1 MPVSSL
7 MITLASFGIGLL
19 LSGIHFGGL
28 WLTVR
33 LLPVCERPRL
43 FFWSSYLARY
53 AVTLYGFSQ
62 VMKNG
67 GLALAAAFIGFY
79 MLRTFL
85 LSRVSGV
92 DISEMNFYGF
102 K

>member
-1 MPVSSL
+1 MLVSSL
-7 MITLASFGIGLL
+7 MITLAAFGIGLL

-33 LLPVCERPRL
+33 LLPSCERPRL

-53 AVTLYGFSQ
+53 AVTLYGVAQ
-62 VMKNG
+62 VMKHG
-67 GLALAAAFIGFY
+67 GLAMTAAFIGFY
-79 MLRTFL
+79 LLRTFM

-92 DISEMNFYGF
+92 DISEMNAYDY